1 MQTVF
6 VCLSVCSVSGC
17 SSCESGSKREQSQS
31 DAPGSDYARDSAAG
45 NHLCMCCR
53 LSEGALQSDHR
64 QDPHRCNT
72 LVHSYTQ
79 VFEDPSVTL

>member
-64 QDPHRCNT
+64 QDPRRCNT